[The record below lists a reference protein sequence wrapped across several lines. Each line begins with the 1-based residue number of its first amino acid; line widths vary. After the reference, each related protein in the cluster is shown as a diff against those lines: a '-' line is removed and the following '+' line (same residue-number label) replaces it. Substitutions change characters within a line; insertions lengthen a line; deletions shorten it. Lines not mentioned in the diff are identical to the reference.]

1 MSSRGPEHV
10 GAILSRVLSGMG
22 GEDGEPVA
30 SREEYQQL
38 ASAAAGLVKQ
48 SFTKERK
55 RKAAGLC
62 LQYLRLSLRAPVASD
77 EHAIE
82 QRRESV

>member
-1 MSSRGPEHV
+1 MSARGPEHV

-22 GEDGEPVA
+22 GDGGEPVA

-62 LQYLRLSLRAPVASD
+62 LQYLRLSLRAPVAA
-77 EHAIE
+77 EQHANE
-82 QRRESV
+82 QRRGTV